1 MVAHYLHKKKKKK
14 ISNKNTY
21 KHFALSQ
28 IIILVRNTL
37 KDLLLAIEGT
47 IIMSEQLRDAL
58 DNIFNA
64 RVPEIWKRGSWLS
77 SSLGFWFT
85 ELLERNQQFYT
96 WCFSV
101 SARSCSMNV

>member
-1 MVAHYLHKKKKKK
+1 MLFF
-14 ISNKNTY
+14 I
-21 KHFALSQ
+21 LQ
-28 IIILVRNTL
+28 IIILVRATL

-64 RVPEIWKRGSWLS
+64 RVPHMWLRGSWVS

-85 ELLERNQQFYT
+85 ELLERNAQFSG
-96 WCFSV
+96 WCFGV
-101 SARSCSMNV
+101 S